1 MLSVMSNWLFGCSH
15 RRTTFPITIREGGG
29 SRRKHLKSVETYIV
43 CLDCGQHFAYD
54 WEQMRV
60 AKPPTVGA
68 ESPRVERGTWSR
80 TLFPATNRLFQRL
93 VHHT

>member
-1 MLSVMSNWLFGCSH
+1 MLSTMANWLFGCSH
-15 RRTTFPITIREGGG
+15 RRTSFPITIRDGGG
-29 SRRKHLKSVETYIV
+29 SRKHLKGAETYIV
-43 CLDCGQHFAYD
+43 CLDCGQHFGYD

-60 AKPPTVGA
+60 KPPVAA
-68 ESPRVERGTWSR
+68 ESPRAERGVRSR